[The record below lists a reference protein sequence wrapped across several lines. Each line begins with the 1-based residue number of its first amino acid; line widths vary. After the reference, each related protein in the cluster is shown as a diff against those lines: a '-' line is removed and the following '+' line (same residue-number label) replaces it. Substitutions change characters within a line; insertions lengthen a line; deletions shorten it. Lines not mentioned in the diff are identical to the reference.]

1 MMDSV
6 SFIIMKTQN
15 KLYWKISLTLLSL
28 LLLLGVGYVLITAST
43 AKRHFGEVNQQLYS
57 GVAAHL
63 VQETKPL
70 KNGVPDTAATHD
82 IMHSMMVINPSVEV
96 YLLDTEG
103 KILDYVVP
111 YKKVE
116 RKQVDLEPIQEF
128 LATQDD
134 LDGCVMGDDPKDVEL
149 KKTFSAA
156 PIYEDSILIEVNGQ
170 KFYQDSVLTG
180 YAYVIL
186 ASEEQAAVASTL
198 LGNYMFRAGTSSFL
212 ITLLGALGIGLLALW
227 FLTKNLRQII
237 ETVTRFKEGDY
248 AARIPENSKGDF
260 TILADTYNEMAD
272 QIVANIEQIKSVD
285 QFRQELI
292 ANVSHDLRTPLVI
305 MQGYV
310 ETLIMKQDTLTKE
323 DRTKYLDIVMN
334 SSVRL
339 SKLVS
344 QLFEYS
350 KLEAQQI
357 EPQKEPFFIGE
368 LAQDVYAKYQILA
381 KDKNIQLNLKAS
393 QDLPL
398 VFADVGLVERVLQN
412 LMHNAL
418 KFTPENGDVT
428 IHLEA
433 DNENVEVKISDS
445 GPGIS
450 KEKQTYIF
458 ERYRRSEVDS
468 NKGAGLGLAIVKK
481 ILEIHNS
488 TIQVI
493 SKPNEGSTFWFQ
505 LPAYQASLGYVNT
518 HFELI

>member
-1 MMDSV
+1 
-6 SFIIMKTQN
+6 MKTQN
-15 KLYWKISLTLLSL
+15 KLYWKISFALLSL
-28 LLLLGVGYVLITAST
+28 LFLLGICYVLITAST
-43 AKRHFGEVNQQLYS
+43 AQKHFGEVNQKLYR
-57 GVAAHL
+57 GVAEHL
-63 VQETKPL
+63 VQETHPL

-103 KILDYVVP
+103 RILDYVVP
-111 YKKVE
+111 YKTVV
-116 RKQVDLEPIQEF
+116 RKQVDLAPIQTF
-128 LATQDD
+128 LAKQDN
-134 LDGCVMGDDPKDVEL
+134 LEACIMGDDPKHEQL

-156 PIYEDSILIEVNGQ
+156 PIYEDSILVEVGGR
-170 KFYQDSVLTG
+170 KTYQDSVLTG

-237 ETVTRFKEGDY
+237 DTVRRFKEGDY
-248 AARIPENSKGDF
+248 AARIPENAKGDF

-272 QIVANIEQIKSVD
+272 QIVANIEQIKSID

-292 ANVSHDLRTPLVI
+292 ANVSHDLRTPLAI

-310 ETLIMKQDTLTKE
+310 ETLIMKSDNLSKE
-323 DRTKYLDIVMN
+323 DRKKYLEIVMD
-334 SSVRL
+334 SSVKL

-350 KLEAQQI
+350 KLEANQI
-357 EPQKEPFFIGE
+357 EPQKEAFFIGE

-381 KDKNIQLNLKAS
+381 QDKQIKLNLNAS

-412 LMHNAL
+412 LMDNAL
-418 KFTPENGDVT
+418 KFTPKNGAVT
-428 IHLEA
+428 IQLAA
-433 DNENVEVKISDS
+433 DHEHVEIKISDS
-445 GPGIS
+445 GPGIP
-450 KEKQTYIF
+450 KEKQSYIF
-458 ERYRRSEVDS
+458 DRYRRSEVDS

-493 SKPNEGSTFWFQ
+493 SKPNEGATFWFQ
-505 LPAYQASLGYVNT
+505 LPAYQTSIG
-518 HFELI
+518 